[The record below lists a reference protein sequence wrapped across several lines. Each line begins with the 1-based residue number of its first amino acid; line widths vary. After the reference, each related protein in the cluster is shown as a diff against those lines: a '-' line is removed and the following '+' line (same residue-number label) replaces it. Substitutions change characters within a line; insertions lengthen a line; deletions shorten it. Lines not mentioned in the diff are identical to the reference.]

1 MPDKLGPVKKY
12 KVKLS
17 GTFSIVVDEHEA
29 HYAIMDV
36 VSRFDGVL
44 DAVCDEFEGFVS
56 WIEDGVEAT
65 EVKD

>member
-1 MPDKLGPVKKY
+1 MHEELGPSKKY

-17 GTFSIVVDEHEA
+17 GTFSIVVDEDEA

-44 DAVCDEFEGFVS
+44 DAVCDEFDGFIS

-65 EVKD
+65 EVND